1 MTRPWRRITLH
12 LSQIFLTLGLT
23 FMMRPRGLPARLVA
37 PPVRDASLLVPVD
50 DPTPGQVVRRE
61 LDDDPVLGEDP
72 DVVLSHLAAD
82 VGEDLVAVAQLD
94 PEHRVRESFDN
105 CALDLDHAFFLRH
118 VLRNLVAT
126 SADLVYRW
134 PGNRPAWRRRA
145 TPAGGPRGTV
155 GEPLPAQPS
164 ELSFTGLDRAA
175 VGRHETGPRWADT
188 SVYVKVRAN
197 PNPRSMRG
205 RRDRSNGHSRASPPS
220 LSGMDALWTPLPA
233 RECRSEGSA
242 SPEGH
247 A

>member
-1 MTRPWRRITLH
+1 ML
-12 LSQIFLTLGLT
+12 
-23 FMMRPRGLPARLVA
+23 
-37 PPVRDASLLVPVD
+37 SLLVPVD
-50 DPTPGQVVRRE
+50 DPTAGEVVRRE
-61 LDDDPVLGEDP
+61 LDDDPVLGKDP

-197 PNPRSMRG
+197 PNRRSMPGRRNPSDGHCPGPPRSSSRYARHAGRPAPVRGVTVPRRG
-205 RRDRSNGHSRASPPS
+205 R
-220 LSGMDALWTPLPA
+220 PA
-233 RECRSEGSA
+233 RRAARRRRRERSA
-242 SPEGH
+242 PRLPR